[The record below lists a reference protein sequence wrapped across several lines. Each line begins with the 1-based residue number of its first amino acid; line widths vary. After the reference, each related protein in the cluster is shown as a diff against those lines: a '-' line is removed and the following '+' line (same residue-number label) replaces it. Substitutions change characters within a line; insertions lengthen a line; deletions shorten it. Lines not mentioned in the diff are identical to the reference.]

1 MPEYKPRGRP
11 KSNKP
16 PRVRFHITLAPEL
29 AAKLGK
35 LSREQGRPMSEIISD
50 AIRAL

>member
-16 PRVRFHITLAPEL
+16 PRVRFHITLPPEL
-29 AAKLGK
+29 AEKLDQ
-35 LSREQGRPMSEIISD
+35 LSREQGRPMSQIVSD